1 MIRVREV
8 IAVEGRYD
16 KSTISNFV
24 DATIVETGGFG
35 IFKDKGKQ
43 TLLRT
48 LAKERGIIILT
59 DSDGA
64 GMVIRNFLK
73 GIVPAQYI
81 KNAYIPE
88 IFGKEKRKSSPSKE
102 GKLGVEGMNADA
114 IIAALKNA
122 GATIDEAKG
131 HCRYDALTKADLYS
145 IGLFGG
151 ADSANKRKILQE
163 KLKLPSKMSS
173 NALLQVLNIIS
184 TRQKVL
190 ELFTAKIDNGDNCQM
205 SD

>member
-1 MIRVREV
+1 MIKVSEV

-16 KSTISNFV
+16 KSTISNYI
-24 DATIVETGGFG
+24 DATIVETDGFG
-35 IFKDKGKQ
+35 IFKDKEKQ
-43 TLLRT
+43 ALLRT

-73 GIVPAQYI
+73 GIVPPQYI

-88 IFGKEKRKSSPSKE
+88 ILGKEKRKSSPSKE
-102 GKLGVEGMNADA
+102 GKLGVEGMGEEVILAS
-114 IIAALKNA
+114 LKNA
-122 GATIDEAKG
+122 GATIENSG
-131 HCRYDALTKADLYS
+131 SYIHYNALTKADLYS

-151 ADSANKRKILQE
+151 TDSAKKRKELQE
-163 KLKLPSKMSS
+163 RLGLPSKMSP

-184 TRQKVL
+184 TRDEVL
-190 ELFTAKIDNGDNCQM
+190 SLFSAEIDNGDN
-205 SD
+205 D